1 MRSGTRRAASVHP
14 ASLRLDTRVTTPPSR
29 SRSDLVDLRHAV
41 DGTARARAAAAPGR
55 GRPDRRALALP
66 PEARVAAAA
75 RPWASSRRLARR
87 GARECHGAWRGR
99 TRRVVAHPDR
109 YRRRCARTPRGWP
122 RRVPRYVSCGAR
134 DLLERLGCAYDRYIT
149 RGSEMTIALP
159 PTIARFID
167 ASNARDLEAAVDCFG
182 EEAVVED
189 EGRTHRGIIEVRAWK
204 QATEERFRYTIEPTG
219 MEERDG
225 HSLVRAILAG
235 NFPGSPVELTYDFR
249 LVDDAIESLRIHP

>member
-1 MRSGTRRAASVHP
+1 MVLGE
-14 ASLRLDTRVTTPPSR
+14 DE
-29 SRSDLVDLRHAV
+29 
-41 DGTARARAAAAPGR
+41 
-55 GRPDRRALALP
+55 PD
-66 PEARVAAAA
+66 ES
-75 RPWASSRRLARR
+75 W
-87 GARECHGAWRGR
+87 R
-99 TRRVVAHPDR
+99 TRIDIGEGAHE
-109 YRRRCARTPRGWP
+109 P
-122 RRVPRYVSCGAR
+122 RRDGPDAFGDTCRAGPAVFSSGSGVHTIAISR
-134 DLLERLGCAYDRYIT
+134 E
-149 RGSEMTIALP
+149 GSEMAIALP
-159 PTIARFID
+159 QTIARFID

-225 HSLVRAILAG
+225 RFLVRGILAG